1 MVRFRRE
8 QAPVTALDDRRA
20 WLAHLRECTQCPVN
34 RCDRGDE
41 LAAAVR
47 ETLTPGDHWQGIY
60 RPKPYEHGP
69 ARWQRDMP

>member
-1 MVRFRRE
+1 
-8 QAPVTALDDRRA
+8 VTALDDRRA

-69 ARWQRDMP
+69 AHWQRDMP